1 MEIFTDIRRIYIF
14 IVIIIRNYRTINNR
28 ALSILL
34 LFWTRILI
42 IYTIKISVFIVI
54 MAVIFMFLT
63 ICLLMNCRDLNFCFR
78 THLICCS
85 LIFNTNSCNWF
96 FHLSFFDFL
105 INKVQLETGVYFR
118 GVLSKLRI
126 SDWDLQYALRM
137 SGFDVVQMYLKKPI
151 LMNKL
156 FLQ

>member
-54 MAVIFMFLT
+54 MAVIVMFLT
-63 ICLLMNCRDLNFCFR
+63 ICL
-78 THLICCS
+78 
-85 LIFNTNSCNWF
+85 
-96 FHLSFFDFL
+96 
-105 INKVQLETGVYFR
+105 
-118 GVLSKLRI
+118 
-126 SDWDLQYALRM
+126 
-137 SGFDVVQMYLKKPI
+137 
-151 LMNKL
+151 
-156 FLQ
+156 